1 MSFSK
6 QIQEKNAG
14 HMSSER
20 CKKKMW
26 DEEEERYEV
35 DELLFMSHDV
45 TGMTES
51 VALICQLIVS

>member
-1 MSFSK
+1 
-6 QIQEKNAG
+6 
-14 HMSSER
+14 
-20 CKKKMW
+20 MW